1 MDPTKDPS
9 GVAAPDAV
17 DDPARRRAADRLIGA
32 LQKAVRIVGYFSA
45 QHQAAASA
53 LDEIVEVATQVTVD
67 FGELSL
73 KLTGD
78 GLYVGNHRV
87 THYSPTED
95 PHLFRLFHNGVRQLS
110 FRAGITR
117 EDVVGFLEAI
127 TADMSQ
133 PEFAEEDV
141 ITTLWARNIV
151 GIRWVVVET
160 FTEVEGEED
169 QELQARASDELSNFL
184 DDTLRDR
191 LGTDLHAGHASDEAA
206 LTLTGGDVRFFQ
218 AESIGALL
226 GALPE
231 QEVAPTGE
239 SMYAIG
245 GAEADAIVAEITRD
259 EAILP
264 THFLDA
270 VLAAT
275 ATGGSADDQ
284 QSAASCI
291 ALTLG
296 TIARQSG
303 HAAIGQ
309 VFARLLQ
316 WLATVPPDDKL
327 AVSVAELVLGG
338 QLLTGA
344 VAAIDSCADED
355 VPVVLSILGAAPPE
369 AVLRV
374 VRTITAA
381 KTRDRR
387 RDAFAVL
394 LRRTGGPELFG
405 SLLRELDEE
414 GATDVL
420 DACAGLASPY
430 DAQPVAASAAIHV
443 SPEVRARGVQMLARA
458 GVDAML
464 PRIAEKVFDPDP
476 IVRMAAIRGM
486 ASTGK
491 SAEHLRAALQSP
503 ELAQLALPEK
513 RLLAL
518 LLAHVEGMRAAPLL
532 HMLLARK
539 AIFGAVQNDE
549 VRAAAAAGLG
559 YIPDPRAQESLDRV
573 ARSSFSTASLKAEA
587 RKVADALA
595 AGKAAYTEAELR
607 QLLAPPQPTRPT
619 TAPAPRKPLSVPPAG
634 GATLPPPP
642 VRPTAPPVARPS
654 LGPTPA
660 PRASTP
666 APAAT
671 PPAPPPPPAPPAPP
685 PSAAPAPP
693 PRAPTAA
700 PDPVAAFA
708 AYAAEPTPAIEPPAA
723 PAPPPR
729 ASQSPPAPVFAPP
742 PVFAPAVVPPVELPV
757 AMPIPVVPARP
768 ATIQAPPPQKVAAPP
783 AVPTPRTAATT
794 PAPPPSLPT
803 SAMFTPTMGKGPAV
817 PRPEPTTDTGQTRR
831 AAIDALLA
839 EFNAVDEPFGPA
851 DLAPRSTT
859 SAADLL
865 ALDEPL
871 PMFEEDHPPDS
882 SATSPAL
889 ASETGAP
896 APELPPEQA
905 EVLAGYMFEDDH
917 GQEFRLDPN
926 RKTPTPRDLQ
936 DLLKSYLEEAS

>member
-1 MDPTKDPS
+1 MDPTKDPTP
-9 GVAAPDAV
+9 GTAAEAA
-17 DDPARRRAADRLIGA
+17 DDPAKRRAADRLIGA

-45 QHQAAASA
+45 QHQAATAA
-53 LDEIVEVATQVTVD
+53 LDEIIEVATQVTTD
-67 FGELSL
+67 FGELAL

-78 GLYVGNHRV
+78 GLYVGEHRV

-117 EDVVGFLEAI
+117 EDVIGFLEAI

-160 FTEVEGEED
+160 FTEVDNEEE
-169 QELQARASDELSNFL
+169 QELQSRAADELSSFL

-191 LGTDLHAGHASDEAA
+191 LGGDLHAGHTSDEAA

-231 QEVAPTGE
+231 QEVAPSGE
-239 SMYAIG
+239 AMYSIG
-245 GAEADAIVAEITRD
+245 GAEGEAMVAEITRD
-259 EAILP
+259 ETVLP
-264 THFLDA
+264 SRFLDA

-275 ATGGSADDQ
+275 ASTSSADDL
-284 QSAASCI
+284 QSAAACI

-296 TIARQSG
+296 TLARQSG
-303 HAAIGQ
+303 HASIGQ

-316 WLATVPPDDKL
+316 WLATVSPDDKL
-327 AVSVAELVLGG
+327 AVSVTELVLGG
-338 QLLTGA
+338 PLVTGA

-374 VRTITAA
+374 VRNVTAA

-405 SLLRELDEE
+405 SLLRELDED
-414 GATDVL
+414 GAVDVL
-420 DACAGLASPY
+420 DACAGLSSPM
-430 DAQPVAASAAIHV
+430 DAQPVAASAAVHV
-443 SPEVRARGVQMLARA
+443 SAAVRARGVQMLARS
-458 GVDAML
+458 GVEAML

-476 IVRMAAIRGM
+476 SVRMAAIRAM

-491 SAEHLRAALQSP
+491 SAEHLRSALQSP
-503 ELAQLALPEK
+503 ELAELSLPEK

-532 HMLLARK
+532 HMLLGRK

-559 YIPDPRAQESLDRV
+559 YIPDPRAQASLERV
-573 ARSSFSTASLKAEA
+573 AKSSFATASLKVEA

-595 AGKAAYTEAELR
+595 AGKAAYGEADLR
-607 QLLAPPQPTRPT
+607 QLLAPPPAARPT
-619 TAPAPRKPLSVPPAG
+619 ADTPARKPPSVPPPG
-634 GATLPPPP
+634 GSTLPPPP
-642 VRPTAPPVARPS
+642 VRPTAPPASRP
-654 LGPTPA
+654 TA
-660 PRASTP
+660 AP
-666 APAAT
+666 APAPPRSSQPAPTPVVPAPAT
-671 PPAPPPPPAPPAPP
+671 PPAPTPRPSAPPA
-685 PSAAPAPP
+685 AA
-693 PRAPTAA
+693 TL

-708 AYAAEPTPAIEPPAA
+708 AFAEEPPAPSVA
-723 PAPPPR
+723 ASPPPER
-729 ASQSPPAPVFAPP
+729 SSQASSIFAPP
-742 PVFAPAVVPPVELPV
+742 PVFAPTVAPPIAPPSAL
-757 AMPIPVVPARP
+757 PIPVVPPRP
-768 ATIQAPPPQKVAAPP
+768 SRSPAAAPPVAPPPAAPIQAPAPGHPP
-783 AVPTPRTAATT
+783 
-794 PAPPPSLPT
+794 LPT
-803 SAMFTPTMGKGPAV
+803 TAMYTPTMTKSRP
-817 PRPEPTTDTGQTRR
+817 PQPEPTTSTGQMRR
-831 AAIDALLA
+831 VAIDALLA

-851 DLAPRSTT
+851 DLAPRSTS
-859 SAADLL
+859 SASDLL
-865 ALDEPL
+865 DLDEPL
-871 PMFEEDHPPDS
+871 PGFEDDEPP
-882 SATSPAL
+882 ATPA
-889 ASETGAP
+889 AAAPAPGAP
-896 APELPPEQA
+896 AARPASDSPAPDLSPGDA
-905 EVLAGYMFEDDH
+905 EMLAGYMFEDER

-926 RKTPTPRDLQ
+926 RKTPVPPGLQ
-936 DLLKSYLEEAS
+936 DLLKSYLDEAS